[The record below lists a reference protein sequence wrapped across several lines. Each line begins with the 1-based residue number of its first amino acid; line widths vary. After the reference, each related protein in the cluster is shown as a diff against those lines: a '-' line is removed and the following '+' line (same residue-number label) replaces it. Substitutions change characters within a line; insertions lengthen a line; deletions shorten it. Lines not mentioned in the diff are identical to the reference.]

1 MLVPV
6 GDAVSIPVEI
16 IFLTPSGPRTCYG
29 RLVRHGGDQVE
40 VELNPDDVTFARQG
54 TRTMVDS
61 GESSLI
67 RMVGVVEAIDVGR
80 ASIAVEKSVRRDL
93 REYPRT
99 YGGIHLRYRVLAE
112 QGAAEVA
119 ASWMAGEEAEAELGR
134 WRRPDPY
141 MNFSATGL
149 RFEEPEATCKGGDL
163 VLLEMD
169 VPTSPVPWR
178 AVAEVVRCAPL
189 PEEEQTDDATHFV
202 ALTFTDIPSEA
213 SQALARFTL
222 RVLSALA

>member
-16 IFLTPSGPRTCYG
+16 IFLTASGPRTCYG
-29 RLVRHGGDQVE
+29 RLVRHSGDKVE
-40 VELNPDDVTFARQG
+40 VELNPNDVTFARVG

-67 RMVGVVEAIDVGR
+67 RMVGVVMGTDGAC

-99 YGGIHLRYRVLAE
+99 YGGIQLRYRVLGAD
-112 QGAAEVA
+112 GAAA
-119 ASWMAGEEAEAELGR
+119 ACESWMAGETTEADQGL

-149 RFEEPEATCKGGDL
+149 RFEEPEATCHDGDL

-178 AVAEVVRCAPL
+178 ALGEVVRCAPL
-189 PEEEQTDDATHFV
+189 PEEEQTEDATHFI
-202 ALTFTDIPSEA
+202 ALTFSDIPSEA

>member
-16 IFLTPSGPRTCYG
+16 VFLTQGGPRTCFG
-29 RLVRHGGDQVE
+29 HLVRHGGDTVQVD
-40 VELNPDDVTFARQG
+40 LKPKDVAYAQQG

-61 GESSLI
+61 GDSSLI
-67 RMVGVVEAIDVGR
+67 RIVGVVESVEGAR
-80 ASIAVEKSVRRDL
+80 ASVAVEKSVRRDL

-99 YGGIHLRYRVLAE
+99 YGGIQLRYRVLEAE
-112 QGAAEVA
+112 GASNAMS
-119 ASWMAGEEAEAELGR
+119 SWMAGEATEAERGL

-149 RFEEPEATCKGGDL
+149 RFEEPEATCKGGDM

-169 VPTSPVPWR
+169 LPTSSVPWR
-178 AVAEVVRCAPL
+178 ATGEVIRCALL
-189 PEEEQTDDATHFV
+189 PEDEQCEEATHFI
-202 ALTFTDIPSEA
+202 ALVFSEIPAEA

>member
-16 IFLTPSGPRTCYG
+16 IFLTPSGPRTCFG
-29 RLVRHGGDQVE
+29 RLVRHGGDKVE
-40 VELNPDDVTFARQG
+40 VELGPDDVTFAREG

-67 RMVGVVEAIDVGR
+67 RMVGVVEGVQSSR
-80 ASIAVEKSVRRDL
+80 VSIAVEKSVRRDL

-99 YGGIHLRYRVLAE
+99 YGGIHLRYRVLDSKD
-112 QGAAEVA
+112 AADAVI
-119 ASWMAGEEAEAELGR
+119 SWMGGEDAEGELGL

-149 RFEEPEATCKGGDL
+149 RFEEPQATCTGGDL

-189 PEEEQTDDATHFV
+189 PEEEQTEDATHFI
-202 ALTFTDIPSEA
+202 ALSFTDIPSEA